1 MLLAVVIVVELPES
15 LQARVDLLTAV
26 QHVVRHHQHVP
37 AEVSHGRGVVL
48 ALRPVALQVGRALH
62 PPFDVRPQRRGSGVG
77 ERARRC
83 RIRRQTRGEY
93 VVTEQEHGD
102 RAHVRLVWFVPAEEW
117 LARGCQLGKYFL
129 NLGERVARRLHHA
142 IPERV
147 HGLPF
152 LLEQPARHPAQ
163 AFHQALAGVQ
173 LRPRD
178 ERERGAE
185 RDDSRVFAD
194 RFQRDGPGLAHREEV
209 GIAARLQVTQ
219 EDIELP
225 GPLVA
230 DAARLAEERGGRG
243 GFERVGEPFGFVASV
258 DEDGHEVHSGLQHEQ
273 REARAVR
280 AVGHDRAEGP
290 VPVDDGAGAV
300 RRAPG

>member
-77 ERARRC
+77 ERARR
-83 RIRRQTRGEY
+83 
-93 VVTEQEHGD
+93 HG
-102 RAHVRLVWFVPAEEW
+102 
-117 LARGCQLGKYFL
+117 
-129 NLGERVARRLHHA
+129 

-178 ERERGAE
+178 ERERRAE

-209 GIAARLQVTQ
+209 GIAARL
-219 EDIELP
+219 
-225 GPLVA
+225 
-230 DAARLAEERGGRG
+230 
-243 GFERVGEPFGFVASV
+243 
-258 DEDGHEVHSGLQHEQ
+258 
-273 REARAVR
+273 
-280 AVGHDRAEGP
+280 
-290 VPVDDGAGAV
+290 
-300 RRAPG
+300 